1 MKRRIWELDAF
12 RGICILGMV
21 IVHLLYD
28 LNSAYH
34 IPALQNSRLYRF
46 ALDWGAVLFLL
57 LSGICATLGSRSVK
71 RGLTVFAGGMVC
83 SLATY
88 LMYRLGFASKSII
101 IYFGILHCLGIC
113 MLLWPLVKR
122 LPGWLLL
129 LLGVILCTPITATGT
144 WWTMPFGFPPAGFT
158 SSDYFPLLPNFGFF
172 LIGSSL
178 GKYLYSN
185 QITLFPNV
193 NTGNPLITAFC
204 FTGRHTLAIYLLH
217 QPVIT
222 ALLLIF

>member
-101 IYFGILHCLGIC
+101 IYFD
-113 MLLWPLVKR
+113 PLF
-122 LPGWLLL
+122 L
-129 LLGVILCTPITATGT
+129 
-144 WWTMPFGFPPAGFT
+144 
-158 SSDYFPLLPNFGFF
+158 SDRF
-172 LIGSSL
+172 
-178 GKYLYSN
+178 
-185 QITLFPNV
+185 
-193 NTGNPLITAFC
+193 
-204 FTGRHTLAIYLLH
+204 
-217 QPVIT
+217 
-222 ALLLIF
+222 